1 MRQKGLTFDGLPVDL
16 MKGIY
21 MTKSL
26 LPEAVPYHG
35 ILRPPEQSCQDDNRI
50 LMIRFQFLCCRNKS
64 RYRRTASSSIPI
76 NKADRLHPIFHE
88 ACIQLPAKI
97 TRPIEQY
104 LGFLPCRK
112 SANTADSRLLCKETA
127 HGLTVSKM
135 LHCVFLSK
143 MTYFV
148 INVSNRSSE
157 YRALIRTSV

>member
-21 MTKSL
+21 MAKSL

-76 NKADRLHPIFHE
+76 NKADRLHPIFDE
-88 ACIQLPAKI
+88 ARIQLPAKI
-97 TRPIEQY
+97 PRPIEQY

-112 SANTADSRLLCKETA
+112 SANTVDARLLRKETA